1 MDVLITTLGSHGDLH
16 PFLAIGAA
24 LETIGH
30 RPRVLADPFFARD
43 VAAARLPFEPF
54 PDEHSVSH
62 IIRHP
67 DLFHPLRGP
76 RLILGELEAGM
87 EGVAAAL
94 RQAIARRHP
103 DLVLSHHIVLPAGWI
118 AAEAEIPWINVTL
131 TPAMWNDPHDPVPL
145 FQLEPG
151 AGPRRVARTLGRLA
165 EPFLRRALDARV
177 RRLRA
182 RAGFPPSAEGFWEAF
197 RGGDLNL
204 GMWSPALRPP
214 LPGDPV
220 RSTVCGF
227 PWYDGAHGAGLDGD
241 LERFLDAGEPPI
253 VVTLGSA
260 AVNTG
265 GDLFA
270 LAARAC
276 ARLGRRAV
284 LLVGYGNDPPAL
296 PSPDITAALWAPHS
310 RLFPRALVNVCHGG
324 IGSTAQA
331 LRAGRPVLV
340 IPHAYD
346 QFNNAVRVAE
356 LGVGRM
362 LARHRVTEAR
372 LAEELDHCATD
383 AGLAARA
390 RALGERLGREDG
402 AATAAAIID
411 RRWGGEA
418 SRAA

>member
-1 MDVLITTLGSHGDLH
+1 V
-16 PFLAIGAA
+16 
-24 LETIGH
+24 
-30 RPRVLADPFFARD
+30 
-43 VAAARLPFEPF
+43 
-54 PDEHSVSH
+54 
-62 IIRHP
+62 
-67 DLFHPLRGP
+67 
-76 RLILGELEAGM
+76 
-87 EGVAAAL
+87 
-94 RQAIARRHP
+94 
-103 DLVLSHHIVLPAGWI
+103 
-118 AAEAEIPWINVTL
+118 
-131 TPAMWNDPHDPVPL
+131 
-145 FQLEPG
+145 
-151 AGPRRVARTLGRLA
+151 A
-165 EPFLRRALDARV
+165 EPLLRLALDARV

-197 RGGDLNL
+197 RGGDLSL

-220 RSTVCGF
+220 RSSVCGF

-241 LERFLDAGEPPI
+241 LERFLDDGEPPI

-270 LAARAC
+270 LAAGAC

-296 PSPDITAALWAPHS
+296 PSPDIVAALWAPHS

-331 LRAGRPVLV
+331 LRAGRPLLV

-356 LGVGRM
+356 LGGGRM
-362 LARHRVTEAR
+362 LARHRLTEAR
-372 LAEELDHCATD
+372 LAEELDRCATD

-402 AATAAAIID
+402 AATAATIID